1 MSKLAG
7 RFTQIFFAGY
17 DLTGRS
23 NQWEFNDEWVSD
35 DVTAFGEGAVNS
47 IPDLPQVQVNV
58 TAFLD
63 PATAQSHEALSTP
76 GGYTDESICILI
88 GQNQAVAIGDP
99 ALAVLCKQ
107 FTYNP
112 AIATRRAVIANANF
126 QSAGERPGYG
136 VVQANATIT
145 NTTNFTEVDNLASS
159 ANGGAGYLQVATP
172 ALTDSYQVKLQH
184 AATLP
189 TYADLATF
197 SANGQS
203 RTSERQAINGTINR
217 YTRAVAT
224 RTGAAG
230 DNFKPVVVLARH

>member
-35 DVTAFGEGAVNS
+35 DVTAFGEG
-47 IPDLPQVQVNV
+47 
-58 TAFLD
+58 
-63 PATAQSHEALSTP
+63 
-76 GGYTDESICILI
+76 GDESICILI

-126 QSAGERPGYG
+126 QSAGERPG
-136 VVQANATIT
+136 
-145 NTTNFTEVDNLASS
+145 S
-159 ANGGAGYLQVATP
+159 
-172 ALTDSYQVKLQH
+172 
-184 AATLP
+184 
-189 TYADLATF
+189 
-197 SANGQS
+197 
-203 RTSERQAINGTINR
+203 
-217 YTRAVAT
+217 
-224 RTGAAG
+224 
-230 DNFKPVVVLARH
+230 